1 MIAIPP
7 LPDYMSNY
15 PDWWRY
21 DGTATSLHN
30 VLGDLLDP
38 DRYPELDTR
47 AAANCL
53 VDCIATRLLEAEPTV
68 ARQTAVLVEHL
79 AEVIK
84 IEQPK
89 LGLFVG
95 YGVRQYKMR
104 NTKQDTNTG
113 HDN

>member
-1 MIAIPP
+1 MIARPP

-84 IEQPK
+84 IEQPQ

-104 NTKQDTNTG
+104 NTKQDTDTG
-113 HDN
+113 HNN